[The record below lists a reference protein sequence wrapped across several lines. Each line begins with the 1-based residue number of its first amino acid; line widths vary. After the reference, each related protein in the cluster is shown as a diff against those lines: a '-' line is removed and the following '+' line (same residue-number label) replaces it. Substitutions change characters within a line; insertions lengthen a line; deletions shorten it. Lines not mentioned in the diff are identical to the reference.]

1 MLNSKLLDKADALQ
15 AKLPNSINFF
25 KFEYY
30 MKISKKKKKKS
41 DPSTSSKYYWTLW
54 KTLLNGRKI
63 PCIPPYFHN
72 NKFITDFKERK
83 KIFNSFFVKQCS
95 LVDNGSTLPSLF
107 PLITKKSLSGVDSA
121 VKDIKN
127 IINKL
132 DSNKAHSDDMIS
144 IRMLKLCDK
153 SIRKP
158 LNIIFKFS
166 LTLGIFPSEW
176 KKANVVTNHTQKKQ
190 QTVC

>member
-1 MLNSKLLDKADALQ
+1 MLCKVNYQIQSTFLNL
-15 AKLPNSINFF
+15 NTIW
-25 KFEYY
+25 KFQQQQ
-30 MKISKKKKKKS
+30 KKKS

-83 KIFNSFFVKQCS
+83 KTFNSFFVKQCS

-144 IRMLKLCDK
+144 IRM
-153 SIRKP
+153 INP
-158 LNIIFKFS
+158 F
-166 LTLGIFPSEW
+166 
-176 KKANVVTNHTQKKQ
+176 VNHLILSSNFL
-190 QTVC
+190 